1 MMRLTPY
8 PQVAK
13 DRTGRRR
20 RQVRATA
27 SVPARGAGRARYWVS
42 MKEIGTR
49 RFVDRDMEL
58 ARFARAVEGARHGTP
73 AVLLVGGE
81 AGIGKSSLVREGAAR
96 AGIASF
102 LGRSVQVGGQP
113 LPLSPLVDL
122 IRQIGRRQPRG
133 LLDQPAFARLTRLT
147 RASAPLKR

>member
-1 MMRLTPY
+1 
-8 PQVAK
+8 
-13 DRTGRRR
+13 
-20 RQVRATA
+20 
-27 SVPARGAGRARYWVS
+27 

>member
-1 MMRLTPY
+1 MRRLMPY
-8 PQVAK
+8 PQVAN
-13 DRTGRRR
+13 DRTGRRCH
-20 RQVRATA
+20 QVRATA
-27 SVPARGAGRARYWVS
+27 SVPACGVGRARYWVS

-49 RFVDRDMEL
+49 RFVDRDIEL
-58 ARFARAVEGARHGTP
+58 AQFAWAVEGARRGTP

-113 LPLSPLVDL
+113 LPLSPLID
-122 IRQIGRRQPRG
+122 
-133 LLDQPAFARLTRLT
+133 
-147 RASAPLKR
+147 